1 MTVHRTQLPLLIS
14 IVTSI
19 YSVDFHPKEPYVA
32 TAGGGRFLS
41 PLLSVVDSNVFIWAT
56 DPIFSEEKE
65 DDENTDRL
73 LSTLRGHTNEVTC
86 CRWSPD
92 GRYASR
98 FCLIRSYLATA
109 SDDETIRIWIQ
120 DMDYVEVYFVCDE

>member
-19 YSVDFHPKEPYVA
+19 YSVDFHPKEPYAA
-32 TAGGGRFLS
+32 TAGGGWFPS
-41 PLLSVVDSNVFIWAT
+41 HLLSGVDSNVFIWAT

>member
-1 MTVHRTQLPLLIS
+1 MMVHTVQLLLLIF

-32 TAGGGRFLS
+32 TAGGGRFS
-41 PLLSVVDSNVFIWAT
+41 FRLLSVLDSNVFIWAT

-73 LSTLRGHTNEVTC
+73 LSTLKGHTNEATC

-92 GRYASR
+92 GRCASC
-98 FCLIRSYLATA
+98 FLLIRSYLATA

-120 DMDYVEVYFVCDE
+120 DMDYVEPSFARDG